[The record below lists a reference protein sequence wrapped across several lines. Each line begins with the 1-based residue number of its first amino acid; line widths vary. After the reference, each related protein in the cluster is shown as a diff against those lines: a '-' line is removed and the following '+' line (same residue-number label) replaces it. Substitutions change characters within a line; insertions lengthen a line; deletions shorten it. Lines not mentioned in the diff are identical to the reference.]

1 MTGRPQ
7 PPRVSVAEAGEGG
20 RLVAPAATRN
30 AAAICDLL
38 LRIAPDRG
46 RALELASGTGQHIA
60 AFATRLP
67 GLEWQPSEVDAA
79 RLTSID
85 AYCDP
90 LTNVAPAL
98 HLDATCP
105 GWGRHHAGQDLI
117 VVINLLH
124 LVSMDAAT
132 CLIGEAAQAL
142 SPSGRLL
149 IYGPFMR
156 DGVLTS
162 AGDQSFHAS
171 LTGSDPGIGYKNDR
185 DVHELLIAADLVPI
199 DPVEMP
205 ANNLALLASRST

>member
-1 MTGRPQ
+1 MIRRPQ
-7 PPRVSVAEAGEGG
+7 PPRASVVEAGDGG

-30 AAAICDLL
+30 ADAICDLL
-38 LRIAPDRG
+38 LRVAPERG
-46 RALELASGTGQHIA
+46 RALELASGTGQHVA

-67 GLEWQPSEVDAA
+67 GLDWQPSEVDAG

-90 LTNVAPAL
+90 LTNVAIAV
-98 HLDATCP
+98 HLDASSP
-105 GWGRHHAGQDLI
+105 GWAKHHAGQDLI

-124 LVSMDAAT
+124 LVSMDEAA

-142 SPSGRLL
+142 SRSGRLL

-162 AGDQSFHAS
+162 DGDQRFHAALS
-171 LTGSDPGIGYKNDR
+171 GSDPRIGYKNDR
-185 DVHELLIAADLVPI
+185 DILDELSAAGLIPV
-199 DPVEMP
+199 DPVAMP
-205 ANNLALLASRST
+205 ANNLAFLAEKPA